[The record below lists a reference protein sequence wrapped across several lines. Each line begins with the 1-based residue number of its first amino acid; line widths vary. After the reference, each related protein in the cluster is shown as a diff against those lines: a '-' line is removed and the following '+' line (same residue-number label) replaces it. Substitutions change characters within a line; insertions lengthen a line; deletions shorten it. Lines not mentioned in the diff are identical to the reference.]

1 MVILHLIMVMVK
13 VDFYTLDFFL
23 SSSREE
29 REGSWEGEDLCS
41 FFGLPVIR
49 WVIITFLGYC
59 LHGMGVIIQMKALST
74 EPELY

>member
-1 MVILHLIMVMVK
+1 MAILHLIMVMAK
-13 VDFYTLDFFL
+13 VDFHTLDFFL
-23 SSSREE
+23 SSGREE

-41 FFGLPVIR
+41 FSGLPVIG

-59 LHGMGVIIQMKALST
+59 LPGMGVIIQMKALST